1 MLILDLPA
9 FACVRC
15 DAQNDE
21 EMATL
26 TAEAAK
32 DGMSPE
38 RSSLGDAHKD
48 EDVHGDGRLESD
60 DSVMAASHQ
69 VTVKQEQFEAEKSDR
84 PAAARA
90 RAAADRDEL
99 EEMADTLMLLHDSA

>member
-1 MLILDLPA
+1 MLILYLPA

-15 DAQNDE
+15 GAQNDE

-26 TAEAAK
+26 SAEAAK

-38 RSSLGDAHKD
+38 RSLGDAHKD
-48 EDVHGDGRLESD
+48 EDTHGDGRLESD

-69 VTVKQEQFEAEKSDR
+69 MTVKQEQFEAEKSDR
-84 PAAARA
+84 PAAAWA